1 MRQQLSISI
10 SIAIL
15 SLSTLPTANAALLSR
30 LGGQAV
36 YDTDLDI
43 TWLANANLAAS
54 NTFGVAGIDVDGS
67 MDWHTANAW
76 IAAMN
81 ADGGSGYLGF
91 DDWRLPATYVPD
103 PTCELMQAFGSYCTA
118 SEMGHLRNIEGIEWS
133 DYAPPSQFSNLQW
146 GEYWSGTEY
155 ASDPSQAWAH
165 GFDLGG
171 QSTYDKDYAYN
182 FAWAV
187 RTGDVGEVPLPAA
200 AWLLGTGLLGL
211 VGSMRRVSSTR

>member
-1 MRQQLSISI
+1 MRPQLSITI

-43 TWLANANLAAS
+43 TWLANANLAKS

-67 MDWHTANAW
+67 MDWHTANVF

-103 PTCELMQAFGSYCTA
+103 PTCEQMQAFGWYCTA
-118 SEMGHLRNIEGIEWS
+118 SEMGHLYHIEGIYW
-133 DYAPPSQFSNLQW
+133 DDPPPPSLFSNLHW
-146 GEYWSGTEY
+146 GQYWSGTEY
-155 ASDPSQAWAH
+155 AADPSKAWGR
-165 GFDLGG
+165 GFDLEG
-171 QSTYDKDYAYN
+171 QYTYDKDYPFN

-200 AWLLGTGLLGL
+200 AWLFGTGLLGL
-211 VGSMRRVSSTR
+211 VGSMRRRNSTR